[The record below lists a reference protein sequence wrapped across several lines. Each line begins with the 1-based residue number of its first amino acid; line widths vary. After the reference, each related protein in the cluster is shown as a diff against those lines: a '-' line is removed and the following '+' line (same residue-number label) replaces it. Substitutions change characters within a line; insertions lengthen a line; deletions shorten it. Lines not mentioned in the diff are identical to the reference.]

1 MLIRALE
8 PQEGVEHMLQNRLT
22 ARALRG
28 SKKKISSSP
37 TSSSSSS
44 IVVPRVEDL
53 AETDRQKLLAELC
66 AGPGRLCH
74 ALALDHLMSGMDLI
88 EGETL
93 FLERGEHVPASQ
105 LVASPR
111 IGIGY
116 AGAWQEAPLRF
127 SVLDNR
133 HVSKPWPWRQGG
145 GGGGGGKKRQKMTR
159 T

>member
-1 MLIRALE
+1 MGVLIRALE
-8 PQEGVEHMLQNRLT
+8 PEEGIEHMLQNRLT

-28 SKKKISSSP
+28 SNKTP
-37 TSSSSSS
+37 PA
-44 IVVPRVEDL
+44 VLPRAEDL
-53 AETDRQKLLAELC
+53 TETERQKFLADLC

-74 ALALDHLMSGMDLI
+74 ALALDHLMSGLDLI

-127 SVLDNR
+127 SVLENK
-133 HVSKPWPWRQGG
+133 HVSKPWPWRQGRG
-145 GGGGGGKKRQKMTR
+145 GGGGVKKRQKTMK
-159 T
+159 

>member
-1 MLIRALE
+1 MGVLIRALE
-8 PQEGVEHMLQNRLT
+8 PEEGIEHMLQNRLT

-28 SKKKISSSP
+28 SKKTP
-37 TSSSSSS
+37 PA
-44 IVVPRVEDL
+44 VLPPVEDL
-53 AETDRQKLLAELC
+53 SAAERQKLLAELC

-74 ALALDHLMSGMDLI
+74 ALALDHLMSGIDLI

-116 AGAWQEAPLRF
+116 AGAWQEASLRF
-127 SVLDNR
+127 SVLDNK
-133 HVSKPWPWRQGG
+133 HVSKPWPWRGQNGGGG
-145 GGGGGGKKRQKMTR
+145 GGGGGGKKRKKTDG
-159 T
+159 